1 MDITLR
7 ISPKDLLR
15 RSVEKDM
22 FMKFYK
28 KGCDYMIDENLII
41 DLYNIY
47 TKNKVET
54 YIMTHEDK
62 VEVTKAYPGLFNY
75 TQKGYNYVIRRADK
89 NGQST
94 EG

>member
-1 MDITLR
+1 
-7 ISPKDLLR
+7 
-15 RSVEKDM
+15 M
-22 FMKFYK
+22 FTKFHR
-28 KGCDYMIDENLII
+28 KGCYYMIDENLII

-75 TQKGYNYVIRRADK
+75 TQKGYNYVISRADK
-89 NGQST
+89 NGQSN

>member
-7 ISPKDLLR
+7 ISPKDLVKR
-15 RSVEKDM
+15 RVEKDM

-28 KGCDYMIDENLII
+28 KGCDYVIDENLII

-75 TQKGYNYVIRRADK
+75 TQKGYNYVISRADK

>member
-1 MDITLR
+1 ME
-7 ISPKDLLR
+7 PKDLIKNKIAK
-15 RSVEKDM
+15 EM
-22 FMKFYK
+22 FTKFHK

-47 TKNKVET
+47 TKNKKEV

-75 TQKGYNYVIRRADK
+75 NQEGYYYTITRK
-89 NGQST
+89 NNNNKN
-94 EG
+94 

>member
-1 MDITLR
+1 
-7 ISPKDLLR
+7 
-15 RSVEKDM
+15 
-22 FMKFYK
+22 
-28 KGCDYMIDENLII
+28 MIDENLII

-75 TQKGYNYVIRRADK
+75 TQKGYNYVIRRAAV
-89 NGQST
+89 NVVPT

>member
-1 MDITLR
+1 MD
-7 ISPKDLLR
+7 PKDILKNKLANEMFTKFHR
-15 RSVEKDM
+15 R
-22 FMKFYK
+22 
-28 KGCDYMIDENLII
+28 GCDYMIDENLII

-62 VEVTKAYPGLFNY
+62 VQATKAYPGLFNY
-75 TQKGYNYVIRRADK
+75 TQKGYNYVISRADK

>member
-1 MDITLR
+1 MG
-7 ISPKDLLR
+7 PKDTLKKKLDKEMYTR
-15 RSVEKDM
+15 
-22 FMKFYK
+22 FYK

-62 VEVTKAYPGLFNY
+62 VEVTKCL
-75 TQKGYNYVIRRADK
+75 
-89 NGQST
+89 
-94 EG
+94 

>member
-1 MDITLR
+1 MD
-7 ISPKDLLR
+7 PKDILKKKLANEMFTKFHR
-15 RSVEKDM
+15 R
-22 FMKFYK
+22 
-28 KGCDYMIDENLII
+28 GCDYMIDENLII

-75 TQKGYNYVIRRADK
+75 TQKGYNYAFMCLVAWIR
-89 NGQST
+89 T
-94 EG
+94 ESPRKRDI

>member
-1 MDITLR
+1 ME
-7 ISPKDLLR
+7 PKDILKNKLAN
-15 RSVEKDM
+15 EM
-22 FMKFYK
+22 FTKFHR

-75 TQKGYNYVIRRADK
+75 TQKGYNYVISRAEV
-89 NGQST
+89 NVVSS